1 MLITLSGA
9 PGDLSESVLVSVMTG
24 CQPRIG
30 GSEPRSSISRLWCLG
45 SAVHFLITFTIR
57 FRPLRVPWWAAVIL
71 RVPRVVALSRGKIFL
86 FSKLKLIY
94 PFSVHFQT
102 WTRSLSHQ
110 THFAQSFV
118 RNQKLK
124 IYFYFL
130 KFFMMYVFVIFDIK
144 KLFTHLVLI

>member
-1 MLITLSGA
+1 MLITPGGA
-9 PGDLSESVLVSVMTG
+9 PRDLSESVPVSVMTG

-30 GSEPRSSISRLWCLG
+30 GSGPRSSISRLWCLG

-71 RVPRVVALSRGKIFL
+71 RVPRVALSWGKIFL

-94 PFSVHFQT
+94 PFSVHFQA

-110 THFAQSFV
+110 TYFAQSFV
-118 RNQKLK
+118 QNQKLK
-124 IYFYFL
+124 IFFYFL
-130 KFFMMYVFVIFDIK
+130 KFFIMCVFVIFEEK
-144 KLFTHLVLI
+144 NCLHT